1 MEWAIDPT
9 VWLGLATLVLLEIVL
24 GIDNLVFIA
33 ILSDKVPPLHRN
45 AARQLGLGLA
55 LLLRLLLLAGVFWLT
70 TLTSSLF
77 VLLGHGF
84 SGRDLILL
92 GGGLFLLLKATVEI
106 HERLEVDALEH
117 RGVVVHTG
125 FGAAV
130 AQIVV
135 LDAIFSIDSI
145 LTAVGMTDRFLVMV
159 AAVIIAMAIMFLAS
173 KPLTDFVSAHPPL
186 IILCLGFLLMI
197 GLSLVADSVGF
208 HIPKGYLYAAIG
220 FSVLIES
227 FNQIALRNRLRW
239 IVKIPRRQRVA
250 EAMLRLLSGVP
261 ARTSITNDGNLETLM
276 ADGDSEEV
284 FVPAEKQMIRGVLGL
299 ADRPV
304 GSIMTPRPEVSWVD
318 LDEAQEKV
326 LATIKSSSHAHLL
339 LSQGSID
346 EIIGIVRKQ
355 DLLDHCIESRALDVR
370 AVARPPVVVYE
381 VTSILKT
388 LELFKQTPVHMAV
401 VINEYGSLQGVVTQT
416 DLLEAIAGDLP
427 DPQGK
432 TGPEAVP
439 RPDGS
444 FVLDAAISV
453 YDAKELLGLTDLSPR
468 DYNTVADF
476 VLSQL
481 GRVPDPGDHFDF
493 AEWRFEVVKMDG
505 PRIGQLL
512 ATRTSSDP
520 LATGAHRA

>member
-1 MEWAIDPT
+1 
-9 VWLGLATLVLLEIVL
+9 
-24 GIDNLVFIA
+24 
-33 ILSDKVPPLHRN
+33 
-45 AARQLGLGLA
+45 
-55 LLLRLLLLAGVFWLT
+55 
-70 TLTSSLF
+70 
-77 VLLGHGF
+77 
-84 SGRDLILL
+84 
-92 GGGLFLLLKATVEI
+92 
-106 HERLEVDALEH
+106 
-117 RGVVVHTG
+117 
-125 FGAAV
+125 
-130 AQIVV
+130 
-135 LDAIFSIDSI
+135 
-145 LTAVGMTDRFLVMV
+145 
-159 AAVIIAMAIMFLAS
+159 
-173 KPLTDFVSAHPPL
+173 
-186 IILCLGFLLMI
+186 
-197 GLSLVADSVGF
+197 
-208 HIPKGYLYAAIG
+208 
-220 FSVLIES
+220 
-227 FNQIALRNRLRW
+227 
-239 IVKIPRRQRVA
+239 
-250 EAMLRLLSGVP
+250 MLRLLSGVP

-427 DPQGK
+427 DPHG
-432 TGPEAVP
+432 TNGPEAVP

-444 FVLDAAISV
+444 FVLDAAISINN
-453 YDAKELLGLTDLSPR
+453 AKELLGLTDLSPR
-468 DYNTVADF
+468 DYHTVAGF
-476 VLSQL
+476 ALSQL
-481 GRVPDPGDHFDF
+481 GRVPDPGDQFDF
-493 AEWRFEVVKMDG
+493 AGWRFEIVKMDG

-520 LATGAHRA
+520 VASGAHRT